1 MLGKTHSA
9 QTAPVWIPSSLSA
22 PGALSIHT
30 AQQGQSRFDLLLI
43 CLSCFCPFGSTVDSL
58 SHKNNLSPLTPGR
71 QECDGWTFFLLYF
84 SSLFHIAAS
93 GLHRIA
99 ELVCTLINS
108 LLKCF
113 DSLLSWFLGIPS
125 TKEALRSYSL
135 SSSSWLA

>member
-71 QECDGWTFFLLYF
+71 QSVMGGLSFCFIFHHCFILQLLVY
-84 SSLFHIAAS
+84 I
-93 GLHRIA
+93 G
-99 ELVCTLINS
+99 
-108 LLKCF
+108 
-113 DSLLSWFLGIPS
+113 LLSWC
-125 TKEALRSYSL
+125 AL
-135 SSSSWLA
+135 